1 MMITEKEIRAL
12 QFGESLRTENG
23 ERYTRTIGGWIY
35 SNFSGSAIC
44 FIPDNENAE
53 KTELIGELP
62 EGVTNKEKKIPKGAK
77 K

>member
-1 MMITEKEIRAL
+1 MITEKEIKAL

-35 SNFSGSAIC
+35 SNFSSSAIC
-44 FIPDNENAE
+44 FIPDVKESLTTE
-53 KTELIGELP
+53 KSET
-62 EGVTNKEKKIPKGAK
+62 EKKSGTEKKGAK